1 MLLMVSWI
9 SKAMKYLVSALSL
22 TYLFLS
28 TSLGMGENKLIDDFS
43 NESQNRWQFF
53 TDQVMG
59 GISEGNASLVSDK
72 SGQYVRL
79 EGSVSTANNGGFI
92 QIRTDIN
99 EGTNEAKGIIIK
111 AKGNGEDY
119 YIHLR
124 TSGTV
129 LPWQYYQISFPTS
142 KNWSE
147 IKLPFENFER
157 SSSWISKKITGDKIR
172 TLGIVAYGKNH
183 NAKLDVAY
191 LSFY

>member
-1 MLLMVSWI
+1 M
-9 SKAMKYLVSALSL
+9 MKYLVSALSL

-147 IKLPFENFER
+147 IKLPLANFER

>member
-1 MLLMVSWI
+1 MVSWI
-9 SKAMKYLVSALSL
+9 SKMMKYLVSALSL

-147 IKLPFENFER
+147 IKLPFANFER
-157 SSSWISKKITGDKIR
+157 SSSWISKKITGEKIR

>member
-9 SKAMKYLVSALSL
+9 SKMMKYLVSALSL

-147 IKLPFENFER
+147 IKLPFANFER